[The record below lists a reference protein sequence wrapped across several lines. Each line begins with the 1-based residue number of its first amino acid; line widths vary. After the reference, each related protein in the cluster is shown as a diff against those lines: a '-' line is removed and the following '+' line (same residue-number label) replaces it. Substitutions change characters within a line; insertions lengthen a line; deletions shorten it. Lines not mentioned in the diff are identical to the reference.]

1 MSTRAV
7 GWVSWAQALWICAA
21 LLLAHPAP
29 PSVGAEDEPTI
40 LLGQPWQ
47 EERPPVLLRG
57 LTIDTGAYQYGDPS
71 PAEQAHLERINRA
84 RLDPRAEAER
94 LLGGDLNEGITDPTL
109 QISLTPK
116 QPLTGNA
123 LLHAA
128 ARAHSRDMIDQDYFD
143 HLSLDGRT
151 PWDRMAAAGYVGFSA
166 AAENI
171 ALSFATYPLDETA
184 TLLAMHDRFVVDANT
199 EGRGHRI
206 ALFDDGLRE
215 IGVGAA
221 GGGFTL
227 DNSAYP
233 FAWALTCDFAA
244 RWDGSA
250 FVLGVVYEDR
260 NGDGAYTAGE
270 GLGGVAIRA
279 LRVVDG
285 GTAETTTA
293 SAGGYGLPLPPATYE
308 VTATLADG
316 RQSTQSLTLADRNVK
331 IDFRAAEFVVPRQC
345 GMAGDVNG
353 DGAVGPE
360 DAVLALQIVAGR
372 QTPNSPCLEA
382 AVTTSGRI
390 GLAEA
395 VYALG
400 VAASR

>member
-1 MSTRAV
+1 MRPVQTLAILTLV
-7 GWVSWAQALWICAA
+7 
-21 LLLAHPAP
+21 LLAHLSPPPA
-29 PSVGAEDEPTI
+29 GAKDEHKI
-40 LLGQPWQ
+40 LLGEPWQ
-47 EERPPVLLRG
+47 EERPPVVLRG
-57 LTIDTGAYQYGDPS
+57 LTIDTGTYQYGDPS

-109 QISLTPK
+109 QISLAPK
-116 QPLTGNA
+116 QPLTSNA

-128 ARAHSRDMIDQDYFD
+128 ARAHSRDMTDQDYFD

-151 PWDRMAAAGYVGFSA
+151 PWDRMAAAGYVDFSA

-244 RWDGSA
+244 RWDGPT
-250 FVLGVVYEDR
+250 FVLGVVYDDR
-260 NGDGAYTAGE
+260 NRDGAYTAGE

-293 SAGGYGLPLPPATYE
+293 SAGGYGLPLPPANYE

-316 RQSTQSLTLADRNVK
+316 RQSKQSLTLADRNVK
-331 IDFRAAEFVVPRQC
+331 IDFRVADFVVVRQC
-345 GMAGDVNG
+345 GLEGDVNG

-360 DAVLALQIVAGR
+360 DVVLALQIVAGR
-372 QTPNSPCLEA
+372 QLTVAPCTEA

-395 VYALG
+395 AYALG
-400 VAASR
+400 VAAAR

>member
-1 MSTRAV
+1 MRPVQTLAILTLV
-7 GWVSWAQALWICAA
+7 
-21 LLLAHPAP
+21 LLAHLSPPPA
-29 PSVGAEDEPTI
+29 GAKDEHKI
-40 LLGQPWQ
+40 LLGEPWQ
-47 EERPPVLLRG
+47 EERPPVVLRG
-57 LTIDTGAYQYGDPS
+57 LTIDTGTYQYGDPS

-109 QISLTPK
+109 QISLAPK
-116 QPLTGNA
+116 QPLTSNA

-128 ARAHSRDMIDQDYFD
+128 ARAHSRDMTDQDYFD

-151 PWDRMAAAGYVGFSA
+151 PWDRMAAAGYVDFSA

-184 TLLAMHDRFVVDANT
+184 TLLAMHDRFVVDANS

-206 ALFDDGLRE
+206 AVFDDGLRE
-215 IGVGAA
+215 IGIGAA

-244 RWDGSA
+244 RWDGPT
-250 FVLGVVYEDR
+250 FVLGVVYDDR
-260 NGDGAYTAGE
+260 NRDGAYTAGE

-308 VTATLADG
+308 VTATLVDG
-316 RQSTQSLTLADRNVK
+316 RQAMRSLTLADRNVK
-331 IDFRAAEFVVPRQC
+331 IDFRAADFVVVR
-345 GMAGDVNG
+345 GGRGKLDKLLSGKSATRN
-353 DGAVGPE
+353 
-360 DAVLALQIVAGR
+360 ALRWA
-372 QTPNSPCLEA
+372 
-382 AVTTSGRI
+382 
-390 GLAEA
+390 
-395 VYALG
+395 
-400 VAASR
+400 

>member
-1 MSTRAV
+1 MRPVQTLAILTLV
-7 GWVSWAQALWICAA
+7 
-21 LLLAHPAP
+21 LLAHLSPPPA
-29 PSVGAEDEPTI
+29 GAKDEHKI
-40 LLGQPWQ
+40 LLGEPWQ
-47 EERPPVLLRG
+47 EERPPVVLRG
-57 LTIDTGAYQYGDPS
+57 LTIDTGTYQYGDPS

-109 QISLTPK
+109 QISLAPK
-116 QPLTGNA
+116 QPLTSNA

-128 ARAHSRDMIDQDYFD
+128 ARAHSRDMTDQDYFD

-151 PWDRMAAAGYVGFSA
+151 PWDRMAAAGYVDFSA

-215 IGVGAA
+215 IGIGAA

-227 DNSAYP
+227 DNYAYP

-244 RWDGSA
+244 RWDGPT
-250 FVLGVVYEDR
+250 FVLGVVYDDR
-260 NGDGAYTAGE
+260 NRDGAYTAGE

-285 GTAETTTA
+285 GTAETTTS
-293 SAGGYGLPLPPATYE
+293 SAGGYGLPLPPANYE

-316 RQSTQSLTLADRNVK
+316 RQSKQSLTLADRNVK
-331 IDFRAAEFVVPRQC
+331 IDFRVADFVVVRQC
-345 GMAGDVNG
+345 GLEGDVNG

-360 DAVLALQIVAGR
+360 DVVLSLQIVAGR
-372 QTPNSPCLEA
+372 QLAVVPCIEA

-395 VYALG
+395 AYALG
-400 VAASR
+400 VAAAR

>member
-7 GWVSWAQALWICAA
+7 GWVSWAHALLICAA
-21 LLLAHPAP
+21 LLLAHPGP

-47 EERPPVLLRG
+47 EERPSVALRG
-57 LTIDTGAYQYGDPS
+57 LTIDTGTYLYGDPS

-171 ALSFATYPLDETA
+171 ALSIATYPLDETA
-184 TLLAMHDRFVVDANT
+184 TLLAMHDRFVVD
-199 EGRGHRI
+199 EDVVGRGHRI
-206 ALFDDGLRE
+206 AVFDDGLRE

-244 RWDGSA
+244 RWDGPA
-250 FVLGVVYEDR
+250 FVLGVVFDDR
-260 NGDGAYTAGE
+260 NRDGAYTVGE

-279 LRVVDG
+279 LRTADG
-285 GTAETTTA
+285 ATAETITA

-308 VTATLADG
+308 VTANLADG
-316 RQSTQSLTLADRNVK
+316 RQVTQSLTLADRNVK
-331 IDFRAAEFVVPRQC
+331 IDFRAADFVVPRRC
-345 GMAGDVNG
+345 GLVGDVNG
-353 DGAVGPE
+353 DGAVSPE
-360 DAVLALQIVAGR
+360 DAVLALQIVTGCQLAVV
-372 QTPNSPCLEA
+372 PCTEA

-400 VAASR
+400 VAAAR

>member
-1 MSTRAV
+1 M
-7 GWVSWAQALWICAA
+7 
-21 LLLAHPAP
+21 
-29 PSVGAEDEPTI
+29 
-40 LLGQPWQ
+40 
-47 EERPPVLLRG
+47 
-57 LTIDTGAYQYGDPS
+57 
-71 PAEQAHLERINRA
+71 ERINRA
-84 RLDPRAEAER
+84 RLDPRAEADR
-94 LLGGDLNEGITDPTL
+94 LLGGDLNEGISYPAE
-109 QISLTPK
+109 QIALTPK
-116 QPLTGNA
+116 QPLTSNA

-151 PWDRMAAAGYVGFSA
+151 PWDRMAAAGYVGLSA

-227 DNSAYP
+227 DNYAYP

-244 RWDGSA
+244 RWDGPT
-250 FVLGVVYEDR
+250 FVLGVVYDDR

-270 GLGGVAIRA
+270 GLGGVAVRV
-279 LRVVDG
+279 LRVADEA
-285 GTAETTTA
+285 TAETTTA

-316 RQSTQSLTLADRNVK
+316 RQSMHSLALADRNVK
-331 IDFRAAEFVVPRQC
+331 IDFRAADFVVPRQC
-345 GMAGDVNG
+345 GLAGDVNG

-372 QTPNSPCLEA
+372 QTPNPPCLEA

>member
-1 MSTRAV
+1 M
-7 GWVSWAQALWICAA
+7 ALVFY
-21 LLLAHPAP
+21 LVPLPL
-29 PSVGAEDEPTI
+29 GAEDAPHI

-57 LTIDTGAYQYGDPS
+57 LTIDTGTYLYGDPS

-84 RLDPRAEAER
+84 RLDPRAEADR
-94 LLGGDLNEGITDPTL
+94 LLGGDLNEGISDPAE
-109 QISLTPK
+109 QISEEPK
-116 QPLTGNA
+116 QPLTSNA

-128 ARAHSRDMIDQDYFD
+128 ARVHSRDMIDRDYFD

-171 ALSFATYPLDETA
+171 ALSLATYPLDETA
-184 TLLAMHDRFVVDANT
+184 SLLAMHDRFVVDANT

-221 GGGFTL
+221 GGAYTL

-244 RWDGSA
+244 RWDGPA
-250 FVLGVVYEDR
+250 FVLGVVYDDR
-260 NGDGAYTAGE
+260 NRDGEYTAGE

-308 VTATLADG
+308 VTATLVDG
-316 RQSTQSLTLADRNVK
+316 RHAMRSLTLADRNVK

-360 DAVLALQIVAGR
+360 DVVLSLQIVAGC
-372 QTPNSPCLEA
+372 QTQNPPCLEA
-382 AVTTSGRI
+382 AVTSSGRI

-400 VAASR
+400 VAAAR

>member
-1 MSTRAV
+1 MLAPL
-7 GWVSWAQALWICAA
+7 ALA
-21 LLLAHPAP
+21 LLAQLAPLPA
-29 PSVGAEDEPTI
+29 GAEEMPHI
-40 LLGQPWQ
+40 LLGQPWR
-47 EERPPVLLRG
+47 EARPLVVLRG

-84 RLDPRAEAER
+84 RLDPRAEADR

-215 IGVGAA
+215 IGIGAA

-227 DNSAYP
+227 DNYAYP

-244 RWDGSA
+244 RWDGPT
-250 FVLGVVYEDR
+250 FVLGVVYDDR
-260 NGDGAYTAGE
+260 NRDGAYTAGE

-285 GTAETTTA
+285 GTAETTTS
-293 SAGGYGLPLPPATYE
+293 SAGGYGLPLPPANYE

-316 RQSTQSLTLADRNVK
+316 RQSKQSLTLADRNVK
-331 IDFRAAEFVVPRQC
+331 IDFRVADFVVVRQC
-345 GMAGDVNG
+345 GLEGDVNG

-360 DAVLALQIVAGR
+360 DVVLSLQIVAGR
-372 QTPNSPCLEA
+372 QLAVVPCIEA

-395 VYALG
+395 AYALG
-400 VAASR
+400 VAAAR